1 MPGQRRL
8 LTLTVG
14 AGGTGLLFPVG
25 LWVLAVGGARS
36 LPEVTLVY
44 WLSHMLLLGI
54 SRASACGIF
63 FLNSWHHH
71 YFIRKT
77 ILWHHSPIRFWHFG
91 IHGCDLLGSESF
103 RTCWFHCCV
112 YRNGIIVQR
121 PHWGQHRAHVASFCA
136 WSSLLLLL
144 SSTSSH
150 AQPMSLLFFSI
161 LVSFLLAVTMKKR
174 ERGRKQRGQGGKRKK
189 GKSPWAPS

>member
-1 MPGQRRL
+1 MWL
-8 LTLTVG
+8 LIQHTTRKRKKDIWEGVNSILK
-14 AGGTGLLFPVG
+14 
-25 LWVLAVGGARS
+25 
-36 LPEVTLVY
+36 
-44 WLSHMLLLGI
+44 LGSGSYKPLQDSQGMI
-54 SRASACGIF
+54 CMICPHITW
-63 FLNSWHHH
+63 NH

-77 ILWHHSPIRFWHFG
+77 ILSHHSPIRFWHFG

-103 RTCWFHCCV
+103 RTCWFHCRV

-121 PHWGQHRAHVASFCA
+121 PHWGQHSAHVASFCA

-174 ERGRKQRGQGGKRKK
+174 ERGREQREQGEKRKK
-189 GKSPWAPS
+189 RKSPWAPS